1 MRNLLFLLLLPLC
14 SIPAQSQPSDTGKD
28 LADTLHAFLDAWHH
42 AAAVADEDAFFGSM
56 SPTAIYLGTDPD
68 ERWTR
73 DYMAF
78 WAKPHFNKES
88 AWAFTPHDRNISL
101 DGAKTIAWFDERLDT
116 WMGECRGSG
125 VLRRYPDGWKIEQYN
140 LAVTVPN
147 DKIDKFLKKIVGKK
161 RK

>member
-1 MRNLLFLLLLPLC
+1 MRNFLFLVFLLLC
-14 SIPAQSQPSDTGKD
+14 SIPLHSQPSDTGKN
-28 LADTLHAFLDAWHH
+28 LTDTLHAFLNAWHR
-42 AAAVADEDAFFGSM
+42 AAAVADEDAFFGCM
-56 SPTAIYLGTDPD
+56 SPTAIYLGTDPG

-78 WAKPHFNKES
+78 WAKPHFNNES
-88 AWAFTPHDRNISL
+88 AWDFTPHDRHIYL
-101 DGAKTIAWFDERLDT
+101 DESQTIAWFDEKLDT

-125 VLRRYPDGWKIEQYN
+125 VLRLNPEGWKIEQYN